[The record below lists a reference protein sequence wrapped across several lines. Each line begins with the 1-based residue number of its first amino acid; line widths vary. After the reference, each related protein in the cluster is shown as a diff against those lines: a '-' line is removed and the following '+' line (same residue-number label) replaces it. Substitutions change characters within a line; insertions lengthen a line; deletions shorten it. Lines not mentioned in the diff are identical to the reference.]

1 MKIVIEIFDFCIYS
15 KRMEKKID
23 RLRALMA
30 SDKRHEAIKFAAK
43 FPRLDDA
50 RDAILRAKDA
60 IGNPAFYRQIGR
72 DPESL
77 IATGWDA
84 LCKKYSLARSV
95 K

>member
-1 MKIVIEIFDFCIYS
+1 
-15 KRMEKKID
+15 MEKKID
-23 RLRALMA
+23 TLRDLIA
-30 SDKRHEAIKFAAK
+30 KGKCHEAIKFAAK

-60 IGNPAFYRQIGR
+60 IGNPSFYRQIGR

-77 IATGWDA
+77 IAIGWDV
-84 LCKKYSLARSV
+84 LCKKYSLVGSV